1 MGQNISEQDV
11 QHAASLSRLKL
22 SPEQVQA
29 VTQRLSGILGY
40 IAKLNELDVEGVE
53 PMAHPTDIV
62 NRFREDQVTEPLPL
76 DAALHNAPATDPP
89 FFEVPKVLGDG
100 PGA

>member
-11 QHAASLSRLKL
+11 RHAASLSRLKL
-22 SPEQVQA
+22 TDAQVRHF
-29 VTQRLSGILGY
+29 TERLGGILDY

-62 NRFREDQVTEPLPL
+62 NRFREDQVTDSLPT
-76 DAALHNAPATDPP
+76 DVALHNAPATDPP
-89 FFEVPKVLGDG
+89 FFKVPKVLGDG